1 MKRTAT
7 AIILLL
13 ICFTAKPQ
21 LLYQISGRGI
31 EKSYLFATNKYA
43 NIEFLD
49 SVPNLLA
56 LFARSKTVVTEF
68 VVNDSV
74 VRYLLSSA
82 ALLPD
87 SIDLYSLYTPT
98 EIGQLNSALME
109 TMQLNVEQVK
119 KMRPCYLTEIYREQ
133 LMMRYLSYD
142 PNRSSEVFFQSMAE
156 PYGKSVVAL
165 DTPEETLYM
174 MFEREPEHWQQK
186 QLIDIVQHGERDV
199 ALERNLLRLYR
210 DGRLTQMA
218 YDLQA
223 PDNNS
228 TVSFSDYQVYVKR
241 NKQWV
246 KRLEPLLAQGHL
258 FICLDAKYLG
268 GDNGLLSM
276 LRANG
281 YRVKAINK

>member
-1 MKRTAT
+1 MKRTT
-7 AIILLL
+7 IAIMLLL
-13 ICFTAKPQ
+13 ICLTAKSQ
-21 LLYQISGRGI
+21 LLYRISGRGV
-31 EKSYLFATNKYA
+31 ENSYLFATNKYA

-74 VRYLLSSA
+74 VRALLSSA

-87 SIDLYSLYTPT
+87 STDLYSLYTPT
-98 EIGQLNSALME
+98 EIGQINAALME

-156 PYGKSVVAL
+156 PYDKSVVAL
-165 DTPEETLYM
+165 DTSEETLYM
-174 MFEREPEHWQQK
+174 MFEREPEHWQHK

-228 TVSFSDYQVYVKR
+228 TVSFSDYQVYAKR

-258 FICLDAKYLG
+258 FICLDGKYLG

-276 LRANG
+276 LRAAG
-281 YRVKAINK
+281 YKVKAINK

>member
-1 MKRTAT
+1 MKRTT
-7 AIILLL
+7 IAIMLLL
-13 ICFTAKPQ
+13 ICLAAKSQ
-21 LLYQISGRGI
+21 LLYRISGRGV
-31 EKSYLFATNKYA
+31 ETSYLFATNKYA

-74 VRYLLSSA
+74 VRTLLSSA

-87 SIDLYSLYTPT
+87 STDLYSLYTPT
-98 EIGQLNSALME
+98 EIGQINAALME

-133 LMMRYLSYD
+133 LMRRYLSYD

-156 PYGKSVVAL
+156 PYDKSVVAL

-174 MFEREPEHWQQK
+174 MFEREPEHWQNK

-228 TVSFSDYQVYVKR
+228 TVSFSDYQVYAKR

-276 LRANG
+276 LRAAG
-281 YRVKAINK
+281 YKVKAINK

>member
-1 MKRTAT
+1 MKRTT
-7 AIILLL
+7 IAIMLLL
-13 ICFTAKPQ
+13 ICLTAKSQ
-21 LLYQISGRGI
+21 LLYRISGRGV
-31 EKSYLFATNKYA
+31 ENSYLFATNKYA

-74 VRYLLSSA
+74 VRALLSSA

-87 SIDLYSLYTPT
+87 STDLYSLYTPT
-98 EIGQLNSALME
+98 EIGQINAALME
-109 TMQLNVEQVK
+109 MMQLNVEQVK

-156 PYGKSVVAL
+156 PYDKSVVAL
-165 DTPEETLYM
+165 DTSEETLYM
-174 MFEREPEHWQQK
+174 MFEREPEHWQHK

-228 TVSFSDYQVYVKR
+228 TVSFSDYQVYAKR

-276 LRANG
+276 LRAAG
-281 YRVKAINK
+281 YKVKAINK